1 MRVLN
6 RIQCLLAVGVMG
18 VSMSTSA
25 PAATIFDNSSN
36 DLATRFNPGNLEVGD
51 EIMLAGTDRYLTG
64 FSFEYWGV
72 STLNPSTFAGA
83 VQARVQFYV
92 NNGAAFNGYA
102 TPSATSFYNSDW
114 FSVSPT
120 LTGRATLNFTE
131 GSDNIPVNGLFL
143 PSSDMT
149 WTVQFR
155 NMAGT
160 DTVGVDLYSPP
171 TVGTEVGDFGDYW
184 QNNGGW
190 SLMTN
195 SVSKMDFAAKF
206 DAVPEPSSL
215 VLSLGGGLGLLTLAY
230 RLRRK
235 S

>member
-1 MRVLN
+1 M
-6 RIQCLLAVGVMG
+6 
-18 VSMSTSA
+18 
-25 PAATIFDNSSN
+25 
-36 DLATRFNPGNLEVGD
+36 
-51 EIMLAGTDRYLTG
+51 TG

-72 STLNPSTFAGA
+72 STDNPSVFTGA

-92 NNGAAFNGYA
+92 NNGAPFNGYS

-114 FSVSPT
+114 FAVSPT
-120 LTGRATLNFTE
+120 LTGRSTLVFTP
-131 GSDNIPVNGLFL
+131 GSDNIPVGGLFL

-149 WTVQFR
+149 WSVQFK
-155 NMAGT
+155 NMAAS
-160 DTVGVDLYSPP
+160 DSVGVDIYSPP

-195 SVSKMDFAAKF
+195 TVSKMDFAARF

-215 VLSLGGGLGLLTLAY
+215 VLALSGGVGILTLAY

>member
-1 MRVLN
+1 
-6 RIQCLLAVGVMG
+6 
-18 VSMSTSA
+18 MSLSV
-25 PAATIFDNSSN
+25 PAATIFDNTSN
-36 DLATRFNPGNLEVGD
+36 DLGIRFTPGTLEVGD
-51 EIMLAGTDRYLTG
+51 EINLAGTDRYLTG

-72 STLNPSTFAGA
+72 STANPSIFSGA

-92 NNGAAFNGYA
+92 NDGAPFNGYS

-114 FSVSPT
+114 FAVSPT
-120 LTGRATLNFTE
+120 LTGRSTLVFSP
-131 GSDNIPVNGLFL
+131 GADNIPVDGLFL

-160 DTVGVDLYSPP
+160 DSVGVDIYSPP
-171 TVGTEVGDFGDYW
+171 TIGTEVGDFGDYW
-184 QNNGGW
+184 ENNGGW
-190 SLMTN
+190 MLMTN